1 MVVLAA
7 SICTRGGNP
16 VISRQ
21 FRDLSKERVTGL
33 LQNFPTLLSNASNSQ
48 HTSVEDDNVRY
59 VYRPLEEYYVV
70 LITNKHSNI
79 LQDIE
84 TLNLF
89 SKVINSVLRTVDER
103 EIFDNCFELLSG
115 FDEIITLGYKENV
128 DSRQIMEFLAMDSH
142 EERIQEIIDR
152 NKELEATEASKRKAI
167 ELKMKELSR
176 KHLTEFGVSSQD
188 YGYQQQHQQQFQQQ
202 PIAQPIQQQYAYEE
216 PVAQPASTRRGGLQ
230 LGKKSA
236 GGIQTDMQQPLLV
249 QQQQQ
254 QQRPTQQQYNQRE
267 PVEIPTPQKPAI
279 SNRGILLT
287 LNEKFSAQITREGE
301 ISQADVKG
309 DLQVRI
315 NDQELS
321 FVKILMNKVETNSTV
336 TTTFKTHPNVD
347 KKLFN
352 DSNIIALKDQSK
364 PFPSNDQNLGV
375 LRWRSTLKTN
385 ESTGLLPII
394 LTTWVNNNND
404 GTIGLT
410 FEYEVNTGKL
420 IDEVSIIIPI
430 INGSLESS
438 DYDNGELKFT
448 DDGLILTLNGLLE
461 NPSGSIEVIAKEI
474 DDEEALFPMEVQFE
488 TTKKLNG
495 ELEGVSVKKVVSVE
509 DDESLDC
516 DVYYCGSSEG
526 YYVI

>member
-33 LQNFPTLLSNASNSQ
+33 LQNFPSLLSSASNSQ

-59 VYRPLEEYYVV
+59 VYRPMEEYYVV

-84 TLNLF
+84 SLNLF
-89 SKVINSVLRTVDER
+89 TKVINSILRTVDER
-103 EIFDNCFELLSG
+103 EIFDNCFELLSA
-115 FDEIITLGYKENV
+115 FDEIVTLGYKENLE
-128 DSRQIMEFLAMDSH
+128 SRQIMEFLEMDSH

-152 NKELEATEASKRKAI
+152 NKEMEASEASKRKAV

-176 KHLTEFGVSSQD
+176 KHLAEFGVSSQD
-188 YGYQQQHQQQFQQQ
+188 FGYQQQQQQ
-202 PIAQPIQQQYAYEE
+202 PIAQPVQQQYSYEE
-216 PVAQPASTRRGGLQ
+216 PVQQHHQPASTRRGGLQ
-230 LGKKSA
+230 LGKKSTSVHA
-236 GGIQTDMQQPLLV
+236 DIQQPLLV
-249 QQQQQ
+249 QQQQ
-254 QQRPTQQQYNQRE
+254 RPSPAMER
-267 PVEIPTPQKPAI
+267 PAAVVTPQKPAI
-279 SNRGILLT
+279 TNNGILLT
-287 LNEKFSAQITREGE
+287 LNEKYSAQITREGE
-301 ISQADVKG
+301 ISQAEVKG

-315 NDQELS
+315 NDSEMA
-321 FVKILMNKVETNSTV
+321 FVKILMGEKPVANSSI

-375 LRWRSTLKTN
+375 LRWRSTLKSN
-385 ESTGLLPII
+385 ESSGLLPII

-420 IDEVSIIIPI
+420 IDEVAIVIPI
-430 INGSLESS
+430 VNGSLESS
-438 DYDNGELKFT
+438 DYDNAMMQFT
-448 DDGLILTLNGLLE
+448 DDGIILQLSDLLE
-461 NPSGSIEVIAKEI
+461 NPSGSIEMLAREV

-488 TTKKLNG
+488 TTKNVSEM
-495 ELEGVSVKKVVSVE
+495 ELDGVSVSGVVSS
-509 DDESLDC
+509 DGSDSAMAHDIFF
-516 DVYYCGSSEG
+516 CGTSEG